1 MVVILDVEKHLQV
14 DDPPIYE
21 ELDYSEAEPLQPPTF
36 ISPKKR
42 HNRRRK
48 LSRRARVW
56 LRLGF
61 VVFLLIF
68 IRAVILRRNE
78 KDFEFLQRIIEEHP
92 IGNDLNGFSCLSQA
106 LNHNKT
112 EKLFLYVF
120 LIPVHLCPCL

>member
-42 HNRRRK
+42 HNRHRK

-56 LRLGF
+56 LRLGLRDCLLSELDLPALLC
-61 VVFLLIF
+61 VVCKAKHF
-68 IRAVILRRNE
+68 
-78 KDFEFLQRIIEEHP
+78 KHWKIERVV
-92 IGNDLNGFSCLSQA
+92 L
-106 LNHNKT
+106 
-112 EKLFLYVF
+112 
-120 LIPVHLCPCL
+120 

>member
-1 MVVILDVEKHLQV
+1 MVVILDVEKQLQV

-21 ELDYSEAEPLQPPTF
+21 ELEYAEAEPVQPPTF

-42 HNRRRK
+42 HHRHRK

-120 LIPVHLCPCL
+120 LIPVHLCLCL